1 MRESNSM
8 IRKYVTKKA
17 VAILSLLLV
26 LSFLASYISS
36 IQPKLFQK
44 IIDQGIL
51 EGNVSLVVKL
61 LICIIGLS
69 LLNSGI
75 KILNNMSINKM
86 GLYIS
91 KQLKENVIR
100 QVFSSPLDFF
110 DKVGNG
116 ELVQRIKEVDGISV
130 IFNPQL
136 LGLIVSVFT
145 GIIALIRVVRM
156 DYKFVFIY
164 LIAFPLLALLS
175 LKFSSAYKKMT
186 YELVALNT
194 SYSRIIHESV
204 AGINEVKSNN
214 MGSSKENNLNVLNE
228 QIYQKTKKQNTMF
241 AFSSEAMVTIN
252 LFATCSITL
261 VFAMFFKQKNTSV
274 GQYIELTQY
283 SSFILAPAQMLS
295 SCIAIIQPIRILVQR
310 LKFFETVTQ
319 QEENIGKSV
328 GKIEKIEYQDVS
340 FSYGDSLVLNELSFD
355 IGKEKRL
362 LIQGK
367 NGSGKTTIIRLLLRL
382 YEDYDGKI
390 LINHNEIKTLRLTDI
405 RNRIGV
411 VFQESFL
418 FDGNLYENIVCG
430 NKEVEDKELKKVL
443 EVSGLL
449 ENMEID
455 RKDIE
460 KLFTLPIIEGG
471 KNLSGGQ
478 KRMVSI
484 ARALI
489 KKPDVLI
496 LDEPTTFLD
505 QKSKEGIIKFIEHSK
520 DMILIVI
527 SHDTELIKH
536 FSNVL
541 YLDRAD
547 LEV

>member
-1 MRESNSM
+1 M
-8 IRKYVTKKA
+8 IRKYITKKT
-17 VAILSLLLV
+17 VAILSVLFV
-26 LSFLASYISS
+26 LSFLASYLSS

-44 IIDQGIL
+44 IIDKGIL
-51 EGNVSLVVKL
+51 EGNINLVLKFL
-61 LICIIGLS
+61 FCILGLS

-75 KILNNMSINKM
+75 KILNNMSINRM

-136 LGLIVSVFT
+136 LGMMVSIFT
-145 GIIALIRVVRM
+145 GIIAFIRVSRM
-156 DYKFVFIY
+156 DYKFIFIY
-164 LIAFPLLALLS
+164 LIAFPLLAFFS
-175 LKFSSAYKKMT
+175 LKFSSTYKRLT

-214 MGSSKENNLNVLNE
+214 LGSFKENSLNAINE
-228 QIYQKTKKQNTMF
+228 QIYQKTKKQNTVF

-252 LFATCSITL
+252 LLVTCSITL
-261 VFAMFFKQKNTSV
+261 VFAIFFDSKNPSV

-283 SSFILAPAQMLS
+283 SSLILAPAQMLS
-295 SCIAIIQPIRILVQR
+295 SCITIIQPIRILVQR
-310 LKFFETVTQ
+310 LKFFENVKQ
-319 QEENIGKSV
+319 QEENRGKNV
-328 GKIEKIEYQDVS
+328 ERVKEIKYNNVS
-340 FSYGDSLVLNELSFD
+340 FSYGDNLVLNELSFG
-355 IGKEKRL
+355 INKENRL

-367 NGSGKTTIIRLLLRL
+367 NGSGKTTIIKLLLRL
-382 YEDYDGKI
+382 YEDYKGEI
-390 LINHNEIKTLRLTDI
+390 LINHDEIRTLCLADI

-418 FDGNLYENIVCG
+418 FDGNLYENVVCG
-430 NKEVEDKELKKVL
+430 NTEVNDKELKEVL

-449 ENMEID
+449 ENMGV
-455 RKDIE
+455 KKE
-460 KLFTLPIIEGG
+460 KAEELFTLPIIEGG

-484 ARALI
+484 ARALL

-505 QKSKEGIIKFIEHSK
+505 QKSKDGIIKFIESSR

-527 SHDTELIKH
+527 SHDTDLIKH

-541 YLDRAD
+541 YLDKAD
-547 LEV
+547 L

>member
-1 MRESNSM
+1 M
-8 IRKYVTKKA
+8 IRKYITKKA
-17 VAILSLLLV
+17 VAILSILLV
-26 LSFLASYISS
+26 LSFLASYLSS

-51 EGNVSLVVKL
+51 EGNVNLVVKF
-61 LICIIGLS
+61 LIYIIGLS

-136 LGLIVSVFT
+136 LGMIVSVFT
-145 GIIALIRVVRM
+145 GIIALIRVARM
-156 DYKFVFIY
+156 EYKFVFVY
-164 LIAFPLLALLS
+164 VIAFPLLAFLS
-175 LKFSSAYKKMT
+175 LKFSSAYKRMT

-214 MGSSKENNLNVLNE
+214 LGNSKESSLSAINE

-241 AFSSEAMVTIN
+241 AFSSEAMATIN
-252 LFATCSITL
+252 LLATCSITL
-261 VFAMFFKQKNTSV
+261 VFAIFFDRQNTSV

-283 SSFILAPAQMLS
+283 SALILAPAQMLS
-295 SCIAIIQPIRILVQR
+295 SCITIIQPMRILVQR
-310 LKFFETVTQ
+310 LKFFETVKH
-319 QEENIGKSV
+319 QEENTGKSV
-328 GKIEKIEYQDVS
+328 GRIEKIEYKNVS
-340 FSYGDSLVLNELSFD
+340 FSYGDNVVLNELSFD
-355 IGKEKRL
+355 TSKENRL

-367 NGSGKTTIIRLLLRL
+367 NGSGKTTIIKLLLRL
-382 YEDYDGKI
+382 YEDYNGKI
-390 LINHNEIKTLRLTDI
+390 LINQDEIRTLRLSDI

-418 FDGNLYENIVCG
+418 FDGNLYENVVCG
-430 NKEVEDKELKKVL
+430 NKEVKDKELKKVL

-449 ENMEID
+449 ENMEIS
-455 RKDIE
+455 KE
-460 KLFTLPIIEGG
+460 NAEELFMLPIIEGG

-484 ARALI
+484 ARALL

-505 QKSKEGIIKFIEHSK
+505 QKSKDGIIKFIESSK
-520 DMILIVI
+520 DIILIVI
-527 SHDTELIKH
+527 SHDTDLIKH

-541 YLDRAD
+541 YLDKAG
-547 LEV
+547 L